1 MVYNDTNV
9 LVFAKSSKI
18 YIYVVITYKPSPL
31 HVDTPQRIHLQG
43 DTLGDAACRAGGAV
57 SVNAGTLAYA
67 IPLRTECGSRPG
79 GPRRSR
85 SVGVAQVRAHP
96 LLDLLDGHALALG
109 VVGDLV
115 LAQLARLQIRA
126 RVRVRVR
133 GRGRV
138 RGFGFGFG
146 FGLEG

>member
-1 MVYNDTNV
+1 MWTHTHTSANT
-9 LVFAKSSKI
+9 LK
-18 YIYVVITYKPSPL
+18 
-31 HVDTPQRIHLQG
+31 QG

-57 SVNAGTLAYA
+57 SANAGTLPYA

-96 LLDLLDGHALALG
+96 LLDLLDGHSLALG

-115 LAQLARLQIRA
+115 LAQLARLQL

-133 GRGRV
+133 VGVRVRV

-146 FGLEG
+146 FGLDG